1 LTLGL
6 NEEEIK
12 VGLKLPKR
20 YFGICICNYLRFG
33 AVADKI
39 AFLVTRKGL
48 ANRVK
53 SGFFRLM
60 KKVSVF
66 SLYLLDKAKQNTPA
80 LQLGTAWAQKPDN
93 RNTKKGQN
101 STFAGEQQEGKKNK

>member
-1 LTLGL
+1 
-6 NEEEIK
+6 
-12 VGLKLPKR
+12 
-20 YFGICICNYLRFG
+20 
-33 AVADKI
+33 
-39 AFLVTRKGL
+39 
-48 ANRVK
+48 
-53 SGFFRLM
+53 M